1 MLKGLLWHE
10 GSNGL
15 GIGPIW
21 LRRLLPY
28 RKLFDSAA
36 RIHD

>member
-1 MLKGLLWHE
+1 MIKGLLWHE

-15 GIGPIW
+15 GVGPIW

-28 RKLFDSAA
+28 RRLFDKAA